1 MAYLNLKEY
10 KNAIIYLDEFSS
22 DDVLLSSLS
31 KGAIGDAFAQ
41 INQPEEAYQYY
52 LEATK
57 INNNLYS
64 TPKYLFKAAMVG
76 VELDKIT
83 KSLSYLIRIKEEFPE
98 SEEANYVDVQI
109 AKLKTLLQ

>member
-1 MAYLNLKEY
+1 
-10 KNAIIYLDEFSS
+10 
-22 DDVLLSSLS
+22 
-31 KGAIGDAFAQ
+31 
-41 INQPEEAYQYY
+41 
-52 LEATK
+52 
-57 INNNLYS
+57 
-64 TPKYLFKAAMVG
+64 MVG